1 MNRPLVH
8 PALFRPPAFQGHCY
22 GRLQRYPSL
31 RISIR
36 RQGQHIPRLLLV
48 QCHRGQ
54 TRVAWFGG
62 LARQRWRNWT
72 VLPICP
78 IYGEVV
84 PQRCNS
90 WDILQANSCR
100 YQWKNSYMMAASFLR
115 TVQPRALRHHH
126 LPGNLPALAS
136 TSLSVTVPYRA
147 AIADINQASMQGG
160 RHTLRVCV
168 ETGGFTLDEITL
180 EPKASGTCNDD
191 GT

>member
-1 MNRPLVH
+1 MQLLGHLTGEQLSIPVEELVH
-8 PALFRPPAFQGHCY
+8 DG
-22 GRLQRYPSL
+22 
-31 RISIR
+31 
-36 RQGQHIPRLLLV
+36 
-48 QCHRGQ
+48 
-54 TRVAWFGG
+54 
-62 LARQRWRNWT
+62 
-72 VLPICP
+72 
-78 IYGEVV
+78 
-84 PQRCNS
+84 
-90 WDILQANSCR
+90 
-100 YQWKNSYMMAASFLR
+100 SF
-115 TVQPRALRHHH
+115 VSRALRHHH